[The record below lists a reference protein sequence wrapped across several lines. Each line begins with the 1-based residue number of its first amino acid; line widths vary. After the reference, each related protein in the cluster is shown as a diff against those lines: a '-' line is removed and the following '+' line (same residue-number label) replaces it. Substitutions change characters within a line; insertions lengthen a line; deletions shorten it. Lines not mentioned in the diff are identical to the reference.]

1 MSRGVDRGEGRHR
14 VVRFDKRRG
23 DEDDENLSQTQREK
37 WCVRVLRGPRVLGL
51 TKAVRELPPEELEVL
66 HRITFK

>member
-1 MSRGVDRGEGRHR
+1 

-51 TKAVRELPPEELEVL
+51 KKAVRELPPEELEVL
-66 HRITFK
+66 HRITF

>member
-14 VVRFDKRRG
+14 VVRFDRRG

-51 TKAVRELPPEELEVL
+51 KEVVRELPPEELEVL
-66 HRITFK
+66 HRITF